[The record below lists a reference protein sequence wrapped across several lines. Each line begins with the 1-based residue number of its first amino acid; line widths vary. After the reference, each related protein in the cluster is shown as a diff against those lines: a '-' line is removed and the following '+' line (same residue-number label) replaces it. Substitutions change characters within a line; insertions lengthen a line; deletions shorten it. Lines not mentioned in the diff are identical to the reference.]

1 MSTGENV
8 LIMIAGYLVSL
19 VIASIAAVGIGL
31 ASGSAIAGVLV
42 GMVVFILLG
51 IGTYRLT
58 KSPKTTSKTE

>member
-58 KSPKTTSKTE
+58 KSPKTTNKTE